1 MLAQDACVWAPRWS
15 AKHSR
20 RYGWREAQA
29 QAART
34 RERQDSRA
42 MRYKVCLSSIDTEH
56 LQHLSFARIARRL
69 HAICGLRTSH
79 CILSYRRVNSSQYK
93 NFKLTIT

>member
-1 MLAQDACVWAPRWS
+1 MKDPGCSRRTRASGRRAGAPS
-15 AKHSR
+15 NSR

-56 LQHLSFARIARRL
+56 LQHLSFCPHRAAPSCNMRAKDQPL
-69 HAICGLRTSH
+69 YLE
-79 CILSYRRVNSSQYK
+79 L
-93 NFKLTIT
+93 